1 MFALAAVASGQVP
14 HQNHPPSSA
23 EYAKVLEDPSRDEW
37 QKPHDV
43 VMALDLKSTETIADI
58 GAGTGYF
65 ARRFALHAGKVYAV
79 DIGAKGPRKNNC
91 MIPGVTQSM
100 SCTISLLSRGF
111 HILPTAYKQSCSIL
125 L

>member
-1 MFALAAVASGQVP
+1 MGSNLVTK
-14 HQNHPPSSA
+14 
-23 EYAKVLEDPSRDEW
+23 EL
-37 QKPHDV
+37 
-43 VMALDLKSTETIADI
+43 LK
-58 GAGTGYF
+58 AGDYPGIT
-65 ARRFALHAGKVYAV
+65 
-79 DIGAKGPRKNNC
+79 AKGPRKNNC

>member
-1 MFALAAVASGQVP
+1 LAAISLG
-14 HQNHPPSSA
+14 
-23 EYAKVLEDPSRDEW
+23 
-37 QKPHDV
+37 KPAQEGYLLLIGKRLNSV
-43 VMALDLKSTETIADI
+43 LDLP
-58 GAGTGYF
+58 
-65 ARRFALHAGKVYAV
+65 
-79 DIGAKGPRKNNC
+79 KGPRKNNC